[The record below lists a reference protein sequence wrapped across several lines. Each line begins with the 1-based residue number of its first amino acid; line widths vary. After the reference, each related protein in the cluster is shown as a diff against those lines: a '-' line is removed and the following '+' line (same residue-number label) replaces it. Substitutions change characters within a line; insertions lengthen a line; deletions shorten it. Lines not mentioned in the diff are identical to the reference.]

1 MNKVKLYNIIEAI
14 AFILVVATIVA
25 TIAAILSLLTTPAA
39 SAAEAQYVIATGKA
53 GGGYDRRAQDMAE
66 RLKQRQMPT
75 DILNLNGSDEISL
88 AVCAK
93 RAQIGIMQIDA
104 IYARSLEGCTM
115 KPVGVYGEKVAVLL
129 FPPKSDMDE
138 LSDLNAQ
145 SAVMVDTIG
154 SGTDLFWNT
163 IVRIETGDDGSGDE
177 WAKARIVNDLLE
189 LAMASATM
197 GDVQALALVR
207 KPDSPDIVRLLELG
221 WTMGE
226 LWDKDINDLQFRGA
240 ELYESTKIEVR
251 YGRSKA
257 RDYGYVVRSFI
268 VVGNDVANGDK
279 NAYAAIVKAA
289 Q

>member
-1 MNKVKLYNIIEAI
+1 MNKTKLYKIIETVAL
-14 AFILVVATIVA
+14 ILLAAATVAA
-25 TIAAILSLLTTPAA
+25 IAAIISLIAKPAA
-39 SAAEAQYVIATGKA
+39 AAEAQYVIATGKA
-53 GGGYDRRAQDMAE
+53 GGGYDKRAQDMAE
-66 RLKQRQMPT
+66 RLKQRQMLT
-75 DILNLNGSDEISL
+75 DVINLNGSDEISL
-88 AVCAK
+88 AVCGK

-115 KPVGVYGEKVAVLL
+115 KPVGVYGEEVAVIL

-138 LSDLNAQ
+138 LSDLTAQ

-154 SGTDLFWNT
+154 SGSDLFWNT

-177 WAKARIVNDLLE
+177 WAKARVVNDPLE
-189 LAMASATM
+189 LAVASATM
-197 GDVQALALVR
+197 GDVQALVLVR
-207 KPDSPDIVRLLELG
+207 KPDSPDITRLLELG

-226 LWDKDINDLQFRGA
+226 LWDKDVNDLQFRGA
-240 ELYESTKIEVR
+240 ELYESAKIDIR
-251 YGRSKA
+251 YGASKA

-268 VVGNDVANGDK
+268 VVGNDVANGDR

>member
-1 MNKVKLYNIIEAI
+1 MNKTKLYKIIETVALILLAAATVAAI
-14 AFILVVATIVA
+14 AAM
-25 TIAAILSLLTTPAA
+25 LSLIAKPAA
-39 SAAEAQYVIATGKA
+39 AAEAQYVIAAGKA
-53 GGGYDRRAQDMAE
+53 GGGYDKRAQDMAE
-66 RLKQRQMPT
+66 RLKQRQMLT
-75 DILNLNGSDEISL
+75 DVINLNGSDEISL
-88 AVCAK
+88 AVCGK

-115 KPVGVYGEKVAVLL
+115 KPVGVYGEEVAVIL

-138 LSDLNAQ
+138 LSDLTAQ

-154 SGTDLFWNT
+154 SGSDLFWNT

-177 WAKARIVNDLLE
+177 WAKARVVNDPLE
-189 LAMASATM
+189 LAVASATM
-197 GDVQALALVR
+197 GDVQALVLVR
-207 KPDSPDIVRLLELG
+207 KPDSPDITRLLELG

-226 LWDKDINDLQFRGA
+226 LWDKDVNDLQFRGA
-240 ELYESTKIEVR
+240 ELYESAKIDIR
-251 YGRSKA
+251 YGASKA

-268 VVGNDVANGDK
+268 VVGNDVANGDR

>member
-1 MNKVKLYNIIEAI
+1 MNKTKLYKIIETVAL
-14 AFILVVATIVA
+14 ILLAAATVAA
-25 TIAAILSLLTTPAA
+25 LAAIISLISKPAA
-39 SAAEAQYVIATGKA
+39 AAEAQYVIATGKA
-53 GGGYDRRAQDMAE
+53 GGGYDKRAQDMAE
-66 RLKQRQMPT
+66 RLKQRQMLT
-75 DILNLNGSDEISL
+75 DVINLNGSDEISL
-88 AVCAK
+88 AVCGK

-115 KPVGVYGEKVAVLL
+115 KPVGVYGEEVAVIL

-138 LSDLNAQ
+138 LSDLTAQ

-154 SGTDLFWNT
+154 SGSDLFWNT

-177 WAKARIVNDLLE
+177 WAKARVVNDPLE
-189 LAMASATM
+189 LAVASATM
-197 GDVQALALVR
+197 GDVQALVLVR
-207 KPDSPDIVRLLELG
+207 KPDSPDITRLLELG

-226 LWDKDINDLQFRGA
+226 LWDKDVNDLQFRGA
-240 ELYESTKIEVR
+240 ELYESAKIDIR
-251 YGRSKA
+251 YGASKA

-268 VVGNDVANGDK
+268 VVGNDVANGDR

>member
-1 MNKVKLYNIIEAI
+1 MNKTKPYKIIEAVALILLAASIGI
-14 AFILVVATIVA
+14 AL
-25 TIAAILSLLTTPAA
+25 AAMLSLIAKPAA
-39 SAAEAQYVIATGKA
+39 AAEAQYVIATGKA

-66 RLKQRQMPT
+66 RLKQRQMLT
-75 DILNLNGSDEISL
+75 DVINLNGSDEISL
-88 AVCAK
+88 AVCGK

-115 KPVGVYGEKVAVLL
+115 KPVGVYGEEVAVIL

-138 LSDLNAQ
+138 LSDLTAQ

-154 SGTDLFWNT
+154 SGSDLFWNT

-177 WAKARIVNDLLE
+177 WAKARVVNDPLE
-189 LAMASATM
+189 LAVASATM
-197 GDVQALALVR
+197 GDVQALVLVR
-207 KPDSPDIVRLLELG
+207 KPDSPDITRLLELG

-226 LWDKDINDLQFRGA
+226 LWDKDVNDLQFRGA
-240 ELYESTKIEVR
+240 ELYESAKIDIR
-251 YGRSKA
+251 YGASKA

-268 VVGNDVANGDK
+268 VVGNDVANGDR

>member
-1 MNKVKLYNIIEAI
+1 MNKTKLYKIIETVALILLAAATVAAI
-14 AFILVVATIVA
+14 AAM
-25 TIAAILSLLTTPAA
+25 LSLIAKPAA
-39 SAAEAQYVIATGKA
+39 AAEAQYVIATGKA
-53 GGGYDRRAQDMAE
+53 GGGYDKRAQDMAE
-66 RLKQRQMPT
+66 RLKQRQMLT
-75 DILNLNGSDEISL
+75 DVINLNGSDEISL
-88 AVCAK
+88 AVCGK

-115 KPVGVYGEKVAVLL
+115 KPVGVYGEEVAVIL

-138 LSDLNAQ
+138 LSDLTAQ

-154 SGTDLFWNT
+154 SGSDLFWNT

-177 WAKARIVNDLLE
+177 WAKARVVNDPLE
-189 LAMASATM
+189 LAVASATM
-197 GDVQALALVR
+197 GDVQALVLVR
-207 KPDSPDIVRLLELG
+207 KPDSPDITRLLELG

-226 LWDKDINDLQFRGA
+226 LWDKDVNDLQFRGA
-240 ELYESTKIEVR
+240 ELYESAKIDIR
-251 YGRSKA
+251 YGASKA

-268 VVGNDVANGDK
+268 VVGNDVANGDR